1 MRIGSGMTEGYGRRI
16 RIGSALTLALA
27 VPGCRRFERT
37 DDLGLRVRWVL
48 VLTAWQGVHGFS
60 RRYLP
65 TRRSRLGSEESL
77 PFLLPD
83 CLGRGRESS
92 RLGTQSRSQRPRSHV
107 MRSGRRS
114 SRRSM

>member
-1 MRIGSGMTEGYGRRI
+1 MRIGSGVTERHGRRVE
-16 RIGSALTLALA
+16 IGFALALA
-27 VPGCRRFERT
+27 VSVCSRSERT

-65 TRRSRLGSEESL
+65 TRGSRLGSEERL

-83 CLGRGRESS
+83 RLGWRWKPS
-92 RLGTQSRSQRPRSHV
+92 RLGTQCRSQRPRPHV

-114 SRRSM
+114 SRRNV